1 MLTVSHTLLPPASF
15 LSEMTDTTRGLV
27 TAGFIVVI
35 ALIAGFIV
43 ERILVGSIRRFAA
56 ATEGKVDDVIAD
68 AIKGMARWVFLLIGL
83 YYAVPFLPI
92 PASMH
97 KDVTL
102 GFRIATLAI
111 AVVMMARF
119 ASGIAAHYAHRFLPS
134 SVSMAKVIVN
144 VAVFTVGLLVIFQTM
159 GIAIAPML
167 TALGVGGL
175 AVALALQ
182 DTLANFFAGV
192 TILASRQIRPGDY
205 IRLDAGQEGVVY
217 DVNWRT
223 TTLRVPRNQFVIVPN
238 TKLAQAIVSNF
249 NVSEHA
255 LSLPVTAA
263 VTYGSDLAKVE
274 RIAIEAANDVIKRV
288 EGSLPDSEP
297 VVRFHTFSELG
308 IRFDVII
315 RSKQFTDQGLLR
327 HELIKALQARFVAEG
342 VEIPSPY
349 HVMMQRTPGD
359 ARN

>member
-1 MLTVSHTLLPPASF
+1 MLLTASF
-15 LSEMTDTTRGLV
+15 LSTMTDTTRGLV

-35 ALIAGFIV
+35 ALIVGFIV
-43 ERILVGSIRRFAA
+43 ERILVGSLRRFAA
-56 ATEGKVDDVIAD
+56 RTEGKIDDVIAA
-68 AIKGMARWVFLLIGL
+68 AIKGMSRWIFLLIGL

-92 PASMH
+92 PETMH

-102 GFRIATLAI
+102 GFKIATLLIAI
-111 AVVMMARF
+111 VMMARF
-119 ASGIAAHYAHRFLPS
+119 ASGIAAHYAHRLLPS

-144 VAVFTVGLLVIFQTM
+144 VVVFTVGLLMIFDTM
-159 GIAIAPML
+159 GIKITPIL

-182 DTLANFFAGV
+182 DTLANFFAGI
-192 TILASRQIRPGDY
+192 TILASKQIRPGDY
-205 IRLDAGQEGVVY
+205 IRLDGGQEGVVY

-249 NVSEHA
+249 NVNEHA
-255 LSLPVTAA
+255 LSLPVTAS

-274 RIAIEAANDVIKRV
+274 RIAKEAANDIIKRV
-288 EGSLPDSEP
+288 EGSLPAAEP
-297 VVRFHTFSELG
+297 VVRFHTFADLG
-308 IRFDVII
+308 IKFDVII
-315 RSKQFTDQGLLR
+315 RSKQYTDQGLLR
-327 HELIKALQARFVAEG
+327 SELIKALQARFNAEG

-349 HVMMQRTPGD
+349 HVMLQQQRPPG
-359 ARN
+359 N

>member
-1 MLTVSHTLLPPASF
+1 MLIGAHALPFASF
-15 LSEMTDTTRGLV
+15 LSEMTVTTRGLV
-27 TAGFIVVI
+27 IAGFVVVV
-35 ALIAGFIV
+35 ALIVGFIV
-43 ERILVGSIRRFAA
+43 ERIVVGSIRRFAA
-56 ATEGKVDDVIAD
+56 RTEGKIDDVIAD
-68 AIKGMARWVFLLIGL
+68 AVKGMARWIFLLIGL
-83 YYAVPFLPI
+83 YYALPFLPI
-92 PASMH
+92 PAAMH

-102 GFRIATLAI
+102 GFKIATLLIAI
-111 AVVMMARF
+111 IMMARF
-119 ASGIAAHYAHRFLPS
+119 ASGVAAHYAHRLLPS

-144 VAVFTVGLLVIFQTM
+144 VVVFTVGVLVIFQTM

-192 TILASRQIRPGDY
+192 TILASKQIRPGDY
-205 IRLDAGQEGVVY
+205 IRLDGGQEGVVY
-217 DVNWRT
+217 DLNWRT
-223 TTLRVPRNQFVIVPN
+223 TTLRVPRNQFIIVPN

-249 NVSEHA
+249 NVNEHA

-274 RIAIEAANDVIKRV
+274 RIAKEAANDVVKRV
-288 EGSLPDSEP
+288 EGSLPESEP
-297 VVRFHTFSELG
+297 VVRFHTFADLG

-315 RSKQFTDQGLLR
+315 RSKQYTDQGLLK

-349 HVMMQRTPGD
+349 HAIIQQRD
-359 ARN
+359 RS

>member
-1 MLTVSHTLLPPASF
+1 MTTGALSILPFGSF

-27 TAGFIVVI
+27 TAGFILVV
-35 ALIAGFIV
+35 AMIAGFIV
-43 ERILVGSIRRFAA
+43 ERILVSSIRKLAA
-56 ATEGKVDDVIAD
+56 TTEGKLDDVIAS
-68 AIKGMARWVFLLIGL
+68 AIKGIARWVFLLIGL
-83 YYAVPFLPI
+83 YYAIPFLPI
-92 PASMH
+92 PESMD
-97 KDVTL
+97 KEITV
-102 GFRIATLAI
+102 GFRIAFLVV
-111 AVVMMARF
+111 AVIVVSRF
-119 ASGIAAHYAHRFLPS
+119 ASGIAAHYAHRLLPS
-134 SVSMAKVIVN
+134 SVSLAKVVVN
-144 VAVFTVGLLVIFQTM
+144 VAVFTIGLLVIFQTM
-159 GIAIAPML
+159 GIAIAPII

-182 DTLANFFAGV
+182 DTLANFFAGIN
-192 TILASRQIRPGDY
+192 ILASRQIRPGDY

-217 DVNWRT
+217 DISWRT
-223 TTLRVPRNQFVIVPN
+223 TTLRVPRNQFIIVPN

-274 RIAIEAANDVIKRV
+274 RIAKEAANDVIKRV

-297 VVRFHTFSELG
+297 AVRFHTFTDLG

-327 HELIKALQARFVAEG
+327 HELIKALQQRFTAEG
-342 VEIPSPY
+342 VEIPSPF
-349 HVMMQRTPGD
+349 HTVVAQRPQGT
-359 ARN
+359 